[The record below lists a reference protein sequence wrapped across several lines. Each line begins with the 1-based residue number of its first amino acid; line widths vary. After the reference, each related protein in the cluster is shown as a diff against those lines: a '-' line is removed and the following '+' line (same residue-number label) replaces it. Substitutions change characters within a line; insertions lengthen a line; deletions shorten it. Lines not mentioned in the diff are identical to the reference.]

1 MISHFFDI
9 DTLIKIDNKV
19 WIVDKT
25 NPNIPIIKIST
36 SDFNLI
42 KNGVYKSQGN
52 KVDYNGQSFWLPT
65 DIFNKLKVKL
75 KLNNGNLGNIG
86 ISMQEFLNKD
96 IIDNIDFK
104 INLNNITHLKNKTDD
119 IYIICSKQNKKNY
132 ETVLNKLEE
141 KLKEEGLKIKNFYYI
156 SETFYNQ
163 NDDDIRY
170 NKIKLLLQHLVGY
183 RTFINKFTDE
193 EITRYDTVHLYDNQ
207 YDTIKIVDEANQV
220 LKSILK
226 KTDDGLKSVIKEDIS
241 EYKPALIVNQITDND
256 LNKKIT
262 KKVIIDYS
270 NLIKTFESF
279 KIFENN
285 SSEGIPP
292 NFYEFIKNC
301 CVFNL
306 YGDKSESEIDMEVK
320 KIFKSFKYEELEK
333 WTKAFEDIQDI
344 LTEISDK
351 LGSSN
356 IYYDF
361 KSYGA
366 YKGQDIDAL
375 SVRIDAE
382 KNKGFKGKISK
393 SYFEK
398 LIKRRLPNMIID
410 DYEYSENS
418 EDISEYDDIYDIPSE
433 VKNNK
438 IWSSTFL
445 LLFKSDIH

>member
-1 MISHFFDI
+1 MIAHFFDI

-104 INLNNITHLKNKTDD
+104 INLDNISHLKNKTDD

-183 RTFINKFTDE
+183 RTHINKFTDE
-193 EITRYDTVHLYDNQ
+193 EITRYNTVHIYDNQ
-207 YDTIKIVDEANQV
+207 YDTIKIVDEANQI

-241 EYKPALIVNQITDND
+241 EYRPVLIVNQMTDNE
-256 LNKKIT
+256 LNKRIIKKIT
-262 KKVIIDYS
+262 IDYS
-270 NLIKTFESF
+270 NLIRTFESF
-279 KIFENN
+279 K
-285 SSEGIPP
+285 
-292 NFYEFIKNC
+292 
-301 CVFNL
+301 L
-306 YGDKSESEIDMEVK
+306 Y
-320 KIFKSFKYEELEK
+320 F
-333 WTKAFEDIQDI
+333 
-344 LTEISDK
+344 
-351 LGSSN
+351 
-356 IYYDF
+356 
-361 KSYGA
+361 
-366 YKGQDIDAL
+366 
-375 SVRIDAE
+375 
-382 KNKGFKGKISK
+382 
-393 SYFEK
+393 
-398 LIKRRLPNMIID
+398 
-410 DYEYSENS
+410 
-418 EDISEYDDIYDIPSE
+418 
-433 VKNNK
+433 
-438 IWSSTFL
+438 
-445 LLFKSDIH
+445 

>member
-1 MISHFFDI
+1 MIAHFFNIDSLIDI
-9 DTLIKIDNKV
+9 DSKV
-19 WIVDKT
+19 WIVDKS

-104 INLNNITHLKNKTDD
+104 INLDNISHLKNKTDD

-141 KLKEEGLKIKNFYYI
+141 GLKEEGLKIKNFYYI

-183 RTFINKFTDE
+183 RTHINKFTDE
-193 EITRYDTVHLYDNQ
+193 EITRYNTVHLYDNQ
-207 YDTIKIVDEANQV
+207 YDTIKIADEANQV
-220 LKSILK
+220 LKSILN

-241 EYKPALIVNQITDND
+241 EYKPVLIVNQITDNE

-262 KKVIIDYS
+262 KKITIDYS
-270 NLIKTFESF
+270 NLIRTFESF
-279 KIFENN
+279 K
-285 SSEGIPP
+285 
-292 NFYEFIKNC
+292 
-301 CVFNL
+301 L
-306 YGDKSESEIDMEVK
+306 Y
-320 KIFKSFKYEELEK
+320 F
-333 WTKAFEDIQDI
+333 
-344 LTEISDK
+344 
-351 LGSSN
+351 
-356 IYYDF
+356 
-361 KSYGA
+361 
-366 YKGQDIDAL
+366 
-375 SVRIDAE
+375 
-382 KNKGFKGKISK
+382 
-393 SYFEK
+393 
-398 LIKRRLPNMIID
+398 
-410 DYEYSENS
+410 
-418 EDISEYDDIYDIPSE
+418 
-433 VKNNK
+433 
-438 IWSSTFL
+438 
-445 LLFKSDIH
+445 

>member
-104 INLNNITHLKNKTDD
+104 INLDNILHLKNKTDD

-170 NKIKLLLQHLVGY
+170 NKIKLLLQHLIGY
-183 RTFINKFTDE
+183 KTYINKFTDE
-193 EITRYDTVHLYDNQ
+193 EITRYDTIHLYDNQ
-207 YDTIKIVDEANQV
+207 YDTIKIADEANQI

-241 EYKPALIVNQITDND
+241 EYKPVLIVNQITDNE
-256 LNKKIT
+256 LNKRII
-262 KKVIIDYS
+262 KKVTIDYS

-279 KIFENN
+279 IL
-285 SSEGIPP
+285 
-292 NFYEFIKNC
+292 KN
-301 CVFNL
+301 
-306 YGDKSESEIDMEVK
+306 
-320 KIFKSFKYEELEK
+320 
-333 WTKAFEDIQDI
+333 
-344 LTEISDK
+344 
-351 LGSSN
+351 
-356 IYYDF
+356 
-361 KSYGA
+361 
-366 YKGQDIDAL
+366 
-375 SVRIDAE
+375 
-382 KNKGFKGKISK
+382 
-393 SYFEK
+393 
-398 LIKRRLPNMIID
+398 
-410 DYEYSENS
+410 
-418 EDISEYDDIYDIPSE
+418 
-433 VKNNK
+433 
-438 IWSSTFL
+438 
-445 LLFKSDIH
+445 

>member
-42 KNGVYKSQGN
+42 KNGVYRSQGN
-52 KVDYNGQSFWLPT
+52 KVDYNGQSFWLPS
-65 DIFNKLKVKL
+65 DIFNRLKVKL

-104 INLNNITHLKNKTDD
+104 INLDNILHLKNKTDD

-170 NKIKLLLQHLVGY
+170 NKIKLLLQHLIGY
-183 RTFINKFTDE
+183 RTHINKFTDE
-193 EITRYDTVHLYDNQ
+193 EITRYNTVNLYDNQ

-241 EYKPALIVNQITDND
+241 EYNPILIVNQITDNE
-256 LNKKIT
+256 LNKRIV
-262 KKVIIDYS
+262 KKVTIDYS
-270 NLIKTFESF
+270 NLIKTFETF
-279 KIFENN
+279 K
-285 SSEGIPP
+285 
-292 NFYEFIKNC
+292 
-301 CVFNL
+301 L
-306 YGDKSESEIDMEVK
+306 Y
-320 KIFKSFKYEELEK
+320 F
-333 WTKAFEDIQDI
+333 
-344 LTEISDK
+344 
-351 LGSSN
+351 
-356 IYYDF
+356 
-361 KSYGA
+361 
-366 YKGQDIDAL
+366 
-375 SVRIDAE
+375 
-382 KNKGFKGKISK
+382 
-393 SYFEK
+393 
-398 LIKRRLPNMIID
+398 
-410 DYEYSENS
+410 
-418 EDISEYDDIYDIPSE
+418 
-433 VKNNK
+433 
-438 IWSSTFL
+438 
-445 LLFKSDIH
+445 

>member
-9 DTLIKIDNKV
+9 DTLIKINNKV

-104 INLNNITHLKNKTDD
+104 INLDNISHLKNKTDD

-183 RTFINKFTDE
+183 RTHINKFTDE
-193 EITRYDTVHLYDNQ
+193 EITRYNTVHIYDNQ
-207 YDTIKIVDEANQV
+207 YDTIKIVDEANQI

-241 EYKPALIVNQITDND
+241 EYRPVLIVNQMTDNE
-256 LNKKIT
+256 LNKRIIKKIT
-262 KKVIIDYS
+262 IDYS
-270 NLIKTFESF
+270 NLIRTFESF
-279 KIFENN
+279 K
-285 SSEGIPP
+285 
-292 NFYEFIKNC
+292 
-301 CVFNL
+301 L
-306 YGDKSESEIDMEVK
+306 Y
-320 KIFKSFKYEELEK
+320 F
-333 WTKAFEDIQDI
+333 
-344 LTEISDK
+344 
-351 LGSSN
+351 
-356 IYYDF
+356 
-361 KSYGA
+361 
-366 YKGQDIDAL
+366 
-375 SVRIDAE
+375 
-382 KNKGFKGKISK
+382 
-393 SYFEK
+393 
-398 LIKRRLPNMIID
+398 
-410 DYEYSENS
+410 
-418 EDISEYDDIYDIPSE
+418 
-433 VKNNK
+433 
-438 IWSSTFL
+438 
-445 LLFKSDIH
+445 

>member
-1 MISHFFDI
+1 MIAHFFDI

-52 KVDYNGQSFWLPT
+52 KVDYNGQSFWLPI

-104 INLNNITHLKNKTDD
+104 INLDNISHLKNKTDD

-183 RTFINKFTDE
+183 RTHINKFTDE
-193 EITRYDTVHLYDNQ
+193 EITKYGLRKN
-207 YDTIKIVDEANQV
+207 E
-220 LKSILK
+220 ILPVVYK
-226 KTDDGLKSVIKEDIS
+226 K
-241 EYKPALIVNQITDND
+241 
-256 LNKKIT
+256 
-262 KKVIIDYS
+262 
-270 NLIKTFESF
+270 
-279 KIFENN
+279 
-285 SSEGIPP
+285 
-292 NFYEFIKNC
+292 
-301 CVFNL
+301 
-306 YGDKSESEIDMEVK
+306 
-320 KIFKSFKYEELEK
+320 
-333 WTKAFEDIQDI
+333 
-344 LTEISDK
+344 
-351 LGSSN
+351 
-356 IYYDF
+356 
-361 KSYGA
+361 
-366 YKGQDIDAL
+366 
-375 SVRIDAE
+375 
-382 KNKGFKGKISK
+382 
-393 SYFEK
+393 
-398 LIKRRLPNMIID
+398 
-410 DYEYSENS
+410 
-418 EDISEYDDIYDIPSE
+418 
-433 VKNNK
+433 
-438 IWSSTFL
+438 
-445 LLFKSDIH
+445 

>member
-1 MISHFFDI
+1 MIAHFFNIDSLIDI
-9 DTLIKIDNKV
+9 DSKV
-19 WIVDKT
+19 WIVDKS

-65 DIFNKLKVKL
+65 NIFNKLKVKL

-104 INLNNITHLKNKTDD
+104 INLDNISHLKNKTDD

-141 KLKEEGLKIKNFYYI
+141 GLKEEGLKIKNFYYI

-183 RTFINKFTDE
+183 RTHINKFTDE
-193 EITRYDTVHLYDNQ
+193 EITRYNTVHLYDNQ
-207 YDTIKIVDEANQV
+207 YDTIKIADEANQV

-241 EYKPALIVNQITDND
+241 EYKPVLIVNQITDNE

-262 KKVIIDYS
+262 KKITIDYS
-270 NLIKTFESF
+270 NLIRTFESF
-279 KIFENN
+279 K
-285 SSEGIPP
+285 
-292 NFYEFIKNC
+292 
-301 CVFNL
+301 L
-306 YGDKSESEIDMEVK
+306 Y
-320 KIFKSFKYEELEK
+320 F
-333 WTKAFEDIQDI
+333 
-344 LTEISDK
+344 
-351 LGSSN
+351 
-356 IYYDF
+356 
-361 KSYGA
+361 
-366 YKGQDIDAL
+366 
-375 SVRIDAE
+375 
-382 KNKGFKGKISK
+382 
-393 SYFEK
+393 
-398 LIKRRLPNMIID
+398 
-410 DYEYSENS
+410 
-418 EDISEYDDIYDIPSE
+418 
-433 VKNNK
+433 
-438 IWSSTFL
+438 
-445 LLFKSDIH
+445 

>member
-9 DTLIKIDNKV
+9 DTLIKINNMV

-42 KNGVYKSQGN
+42 KSGVYKSQGN
-52 KVDYNGQSFWLPT
+52 KVDYNGQSFWLPI
-65 DIFNKLKVKL
+65 DMFNKLKVKL
-75 KLNNGNLGNIG
+75 KLSNGNLGNIG

-132 ETVLNKLEE
+132 ETVLNKLEK

-241 EYKPALIVNQITDND
+241 EYKPALVVNQITDND

-270 NLIKTFESF
+270 NLIRTFESF
-279 KIFENN
+279 K
-285 SSEGIPP
+285 
-292 NFYEFIKNC
+292 
-301 CVFNL
+301 L
-306 YGDKSESEIDMEVK
+306 Y
-320 KIFKSFKYEELEK
+320 F
-333 WTKAFEDIQDI
+333 
-344 LTEISDK
+344 
-351 LGSSN
+351 
-356 IYYDF
+356 
-361 KSYGA
+361 
-366 YKGQDIDAL
+366 
-375 SVRIDAE
+375 
-382 KNKGFKGKISK
+382 
-393 SYFEK
+393 
-398 LIKRRLPNMIID
+398 
-410 DYEYSENS
+410 
-418 EDISEYDDIYDIPSE
+418 
-433 VKNNK
+433 
-438 IWSSTFL
+438 
-445 LLFKSDIH
+445 

>member
-19 WIVDKT
+19 WIVDKS

-65 DIFNKLKVKL
+65 NIFNKLKVKL

-96 IIDNIDFK
+96 IIDNVDFK
-104 INLNNITHLKNKTDD
+104 INLNNIIHLKNKTDD

-132 ETVLNKLEE
+132 ETILNKLEE

-170 NKIKLLLQHLVGY
+170 NKIKLVLQHLIGY
-183 RTFINKFTDE
+183 RTHINKFTDE
-193 EITRYDTVHLYDNQ
+193 EITRYNTIHLYDNQ
-207 YDTIKIVDEANQV
+207 YNTIKIVDEANQV

-241 EYKPALIVNQITDND
+241 EYKPVLIVNQITDNE
-256 LNKKIT
+256 LNKKIV
-262 KKVIIDYS
+262 KKVTIDYS
-270 NLIKTFESF
+270 NLIRTFESF
-279 KIFENN
+279 RMIVENN
-285 SSEGIPP
+285 DEVPSEFI
-292 NFYEFIKNC
+292 EFIKTC
-301 CVFNL
+301 CIYDPEELTESDLNIKIK
-306 YGDKSESEIDMEVK
+306 KSY
-320 KIFKSFKYEELEK
+320 KSFEYEDLKK

-344 LTEISDK
+344 LTDLTDR
-351 LGSSN
+351 LGSSS
-356 IYYDF
+356 I
-361 KSYGA
+361 SYHLESYSV
-366 YKGQDIDAL
+366 YKGQAIDGL
-375 SVRIDAE
+375 RIRITTE
-382 KNKGFKGKISK
+382 KNKGFKGRISK
-393 SYFEK
+393 SHFEK
-398 LIKRRLPNMIID
+398 LLKRRLPDMIID
-410 DYEYSENS
+410 DYEY
-418 EDISEYDDIYDIPSE
+418 YDNTGVLSDDDDELSPE
-433 VKNNK
+433 EKNNK
-438 IWSSTFL
+438 FWSSTFFL
-445 LLFKSDIH
+445 IFKNDLIKD